1 MSEEILEEALNAS
14 FITPDRE
21 FKGEKLAPYTEG
33 SRLLLMQARSDEDTT
48 SFFVWA
54 FLFVHIQILK
64 NRKEAIRLCWNK
76 DLFREKILD
85 WIADKTE
92 TDRNMASD
100 LVAAIIDEANKGQVE
115 SIPTPGASL
124 QGN

>member
-1 MSEEILEEALNAS
+1 MNDILTEALESA
-14 FITPDRE
+14 FIAPERQ
-21 FKGEKLAPYTEG
+21 FNGEALAQYTEG
-33 SRLLLMQARSDEDTT
+33 SRLLMIQARSDEDTT
-48 SFFVWA
+48 PFFVWA
-54 FLFVHIQILK
+54 FVFLHIQLLK

-92 TDRNMASD
+92 ADRDVATN
-100 LVAAIIDEANKGQVE
+100 LVASILDEANRGQVE
-115 SIPTPGASL
+115 PIPSPGATD